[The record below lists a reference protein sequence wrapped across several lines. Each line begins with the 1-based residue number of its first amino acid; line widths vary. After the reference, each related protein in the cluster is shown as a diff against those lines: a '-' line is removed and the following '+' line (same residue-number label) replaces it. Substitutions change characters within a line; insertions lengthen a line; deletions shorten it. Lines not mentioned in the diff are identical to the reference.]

1 MTTVR
6 VQNEDFDVASEM
18 RKLCA
23 GNTMI
28 GAVVSF
34 VGLVRDVNDGSSVA
48 GMTLEHYPGMT
59 EAALSSIVE
68 QARERWGILDCTV
81 IHRIGSLK
89 PGDQIVLVIVASAHR
104 GQAFDAC
111 EFIMDYLKTRAPL
124 WKKEQTAAGER
135 WVEAREGDDNAASR
149 W

>member
-6 VQNEDFDVASEM
+6 VQNEDFDAAAEM

-23 GNTMI
+23 GNTKI

-34 VGLVRDVNDGSSVA
+34 VGLVRDVNDGSSVSC
-48 GMTLEHYPGMT
+48 MTLEHYPGMT
-59 EAALSSIVE
+59 EAALSMIVE
-68 QARERWGILDCTV
+68 QAKGRWEILDCTI

-89 PGDQIVLVIVASAHR
+89 PADQIVLVLVASAHR
-104 GQAFDAC
+104 GQAFEAC

-124 WKKEQTAAGER
+124 WKKEQTEAGEH
-135 WVEAREGDDNAASR
+135 WLEAREGDESAASR

>member
-6 VQNEDFDVASEM
+6 VQNEDFDAAAEM

-23 GNTMI
+23 GNTKI

-34 VGLVRDVNDGSSVA
+34 VGLVRDVNDGSSVSC
-48 GMTLEHYPGMT
+48 MTLEHYPGMT
-59 EAALSSIVE
+59 EAALSMIVE
-68 QARERWGILDCTV
+68 QAKGRWEVLDCTI

-89 PGDQIVLVIVASAHR
+89 PADQIVLVMVASAHR
-104 GQAFDAC
+104 GQAFEAC

-124 WKKEQTAAGER
+124 WKKEQTAAGEH
-135 WVEAREGDDNAASR
+135 WVEAREGDESAASR